1 MARKSKYADWTNAEL
16 ILHYAMQFYDKT
28 KAAAKEEEE
37 KILKE
42 LAAREI
48 IDSEEMKKLYEKYS
62 L

>member
-28 KAAAKEEEE
+28 KAAAKEEE

-42 LAAREI
+42 LVAREI